1 MSFFLFFDCTERRA
15 VLLTDL
21 QCPWDRRRASWAPVT
36 ALFAGSSDV
45 RDMAARGHMRLAR
58 IHSALVTNFKSRHRG
73 HTCLQMLYI
82 YRRADDGMILNMTS
96 AAGDE
101 WLHKAFVCG
110 PTETYKRTKLQK
122 TTLATSARRVR
133 RPCHFHLLCSVS
145 LALWVRP
152 ISSHGCAPPRHSPP
166 PRPSRLPPTTSS
178 HSHQRQTQATL
189 VCTSIKT
196 HPRPLRPQM
205 QSKMSCHH
213 QHTLQRDC
221 RLLVTNAHSSHR
233 TACPPRPTSIRDVR
247 HFVPPQATK
256 KHRTI
261 LPSLPISL
269 PHSLRAR
276 YRPQTVEES
285 SAGAIGVRSVL
296 SL

>member
-1 MSFFLFFDCTERRA
+1 MWTHRDIQ
-15 VLLTDL
+15 TDEIAE
-21 QCPWDRRRASWAPVT
+21 DD
-36 ALFAGSSDV
+36 F
-45 RDMAARGHMRLAR
+45 GH
-58 IHSALVTNFKSRHRG
+58 I
-73 HTCLQMLYI
+73 C
-82 YRRADDGMILNMTS
+82 
-96 AAGDE
+96 
-101 WLHKAFVCG
+101 
-110 PTETYKRTKLQK
+110 
-122 TTLATSARRVR
+122 
-133 RPCHFHLLCSVS
+133 
-145 LALWVRP
+145 
-152 ISSHGCAPPRHSPP
+152 PPRPP
-166 PRPSRLPPTTSS
+166 ALPLPSSVLRQFGVVGPPYSLSWTRATPPLTAPRPSRLPPTTSS

-196 HPRPLRPQM
+196 HPRPVRPQM
-205 QSKMSCHH
+205 QTKMSCHH
-213 QHTLQRDC
+213 QHTFQRDR